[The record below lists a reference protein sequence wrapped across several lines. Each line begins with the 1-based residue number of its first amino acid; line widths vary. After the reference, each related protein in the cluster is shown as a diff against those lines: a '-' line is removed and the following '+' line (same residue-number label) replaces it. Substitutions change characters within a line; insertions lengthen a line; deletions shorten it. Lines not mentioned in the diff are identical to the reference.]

1 MIETWNVRTLCPGL
15 CDIESI
21 DGVRRSAVLDEQLSR
36 LRVSIAALQET
47 RLSHCGAIAEAAYTI
62 LVADRRVLE

>member
-1 MIETWNVRTLCPGL
+1 MRTLCPGL

-21 DGVRRSAVLDEQLSR
+21 DGVRRSAVISEQLSK

-47 RLSHCGAIAEAAYTI
+47 RLAECGSIAEAA
-62 LVADRRVLE
+62 